1 MKSAICA
8 FKKVR
13 MAKAGL
19 GLAALLAFAPI
30 ESGMAQEEPKTT
42 VNGFVDVYYAY
53 DFNRHTGRD
62 RSFTTQP
69 LRHNE
74 FNLNL
79 GMIDVKHQADKVRG
93 RFAFQTGT
101 YVQSNL
107 AVEPVLLKN
116 VLEASAGTRF
126 GQKLWID
133 FGIFPSHIGFEGIVS
148 KDNWN
153 YSRSLLADYSPYYE
167 TGLSITATMSEKLT
181 LRGLVMNGWQNIAET
196 NGDKAGGTQLQY
208 RPSGSLLFNWSSF
221 VGNEMPD
228 SLASRLRIFNDFYIQ
243 KQLSDK
249 SSVAVVFDI
258 GLQKQAGGDSYDAW
272 HAASLM
278 AKQTLNVRWALAGR
292 VEYYMD
298 KEGIIVPTG
307 TPRNFQVASASLNL
321 DYAPASNLLWRLE
334 ARGFSSK
341 DAIYPSRT
349 NLKTTDGVVTLSAA
363 VSL

>member
-1 MKSAICA
+1 
-8 FKKVR
+8 
-13 MAKAGL
+13 
-19 GLAALLAFAPI
+19 
-30 ESGMAQEEPKTT
+30 
-42 VNGFVDVYYAY
+42 
-53 DFNRHTGRD
+53 
-62 RSFTTQP
+62 
-69 LRHNE
+69 
-74 FNLNL
+74 
-79 GMIDVKHQADKVRG
+79 
-93 RFAFQTGT
+93 
-101 YVQSNL
+101 VQSNL

-181 LRGLVMNGWQNIAET
+181 MRGLVMNGWQNIAET

-208 RPSGSLLFNWSSF
+208 RPSSSLLFNWSSF

-228 SLASRLRIFNDFYIQ
+228 SLASQLRIFNDFYIQ
-243 KQLSDK
+243 KQFSDK

-278 AKQTLNVRWALAGR
+278 AKQTLNARWALAGR

-307 TPRNFQVASASLNL
+307 TPRNFQVASASVNL

-334 ARGFSSK
+334 ARGFASK
-341 DAIYPSRT
+341 DAIFPSRT
-349 NLKTTDGVVTLSAA
+349 NLKTKDGVVTLSAA